1 MGDLCIGHNAV
12 LFTRNEIEWDK
23 LIMENK
29 GAGQYQ
35 EFSYFFGKVGYGP

>member
-1 MGDLCIGHNAV
+1 MDDLCIGHNAA